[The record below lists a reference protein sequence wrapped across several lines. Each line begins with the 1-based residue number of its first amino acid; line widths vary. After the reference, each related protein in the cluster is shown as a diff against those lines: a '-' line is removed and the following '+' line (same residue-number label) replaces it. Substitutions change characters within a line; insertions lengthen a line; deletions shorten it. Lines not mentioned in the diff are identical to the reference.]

1 MPFYDDKCKECNHN
15 WKEQQS
21 IDARN
26 DPSYNPCPDC
36 GSSGDI
42 ILVMG
47 SPAIGDPVTLGIKK
61 PDKAFQNRLRQI
73 HENVKSVGGD
83 VLGNSTYGHNITE

>member
-1 MPFYDDKCKECNHN
+1 M
-15 WKEQQS
+15 
-21 IDARN
+21 I
-26 DPSYNPCPDC
+26 
-36 GSSGDI
+36 
-42 ILVMG
+42 G

-83 VLGNSTYGHNITE
+83 VLGNSTYGHNITEWLFWKQSWQLGLYML